1 MMPGCEVTHVSD
13 YMLRIISKQAGV
25 RGLACV
31 TTELVTEAARRHQT
45 VPVATAV
52 LGYGLTAGAL
62 LGGLLKVQQRVA
74 LRVSGSGPIKKL
86 AVESD
91 SYGRVRG
98 YVTPVDVWSPLPIGR
113 EEVRAAV
120 GDRGLLSVVKD
131 LRVKDLYEGV
141 VPLQSGLLDVDL
153 TYSLMMSEQ
162 TPSVVEIGV
171 ELDRVG
177 QITIAGGLLLQTLP
191 GQDVSILRLLVERLD
206 DLPPLGEVLAG
217 GETLQQV
224 IAALFADTEYE
235 ILETYPLE
243 FRCSCSR
250 ERSKMA
256 LNLLDR
262 SDWQALRSEGEAVV
276 ECHFCHERYVFDG
289 AELESLSALPF
300 D

>member
-1 MMPGCEVTHVSD
+1 
-13 YMLRIISKQAGV
+13 MLRIISKEAGV

-31 TTELVTEAARRHQT
+31 TTELVAEAARRHHT
-45 VPVATAV
+45 LPVATAV

-86 AVESD
+86 VVESD

-120 GDRGLLSVVKD
+120 GDQGLLSVVKD

-191 GQDVSILRLLVERLD
+191 ARMPAFCACSLSGWTICRRLVKCWLAGRRRDRSLLRSSPAQSTRFSRLIHWSFVAH
-206 DLPPLGEVLAG
+206 VLAN
-217 GETLQQV
+217 V
-224 IAALFADTEYE
+224 
-235 ILETYPLE
+235 P
-243 FRCSCSR
+243 RWR
-250 ERSKMA
+250 
-256 LNLLDR
+256 
-262 SDWQALRSEGEAVV
+262 
-276 ECHFCHERYVFDG
+276 
-289 AELESLSALPF
+289 
-300 D
+300 